1 MVRSDHYRAC
11 ARRLT
16 EEYIMLVRWDPFE
29 EMNRLHDHFLSG
41 RGLSKRAFQVA
52 VDIREEDDA
61 FYVDAEV
68 PGMSAEDVKVDVE
81 KNVLTLSGER
91 KVEKE
96 EIEDTYR
103 RVERQ
108 YGSFTRSFTLP
119 ETVDTDNISA
129 DLKEGVLALRLP
141 KKEAPTPRSI
151 SVNATK

>member
-1 MVRSDHYRAC
+1 
-11 ARRLT
+11 
-16 EEYIMLVRWDPFE
+16 MLVRWDPFE
-29 EMNRLHDHFLSG
+29 EMNRLHDHFFSG
-41 RGLSKRAFQVA
+41 RGLAKQVFQVA

-61 FYVDAEV
+61 FFVDAEV
-68 PGMSAEDVKVDVE
+68 PGLSAEDVKVDVE

-96 EIEDTYR
+96 ESEGSYR

-119 ETVDTDNISA
+119 ETVDTENISA

-141 KKEAPTPRSI
+141 KKEAPTPRKI
-151 SVNATK
+151 SVKPTK

>member
-1 MVRSDHYRAC
+1 
-11 ARRLT
+11 
-16 EEYIMLVRWDPFE
+16 MLVRWDPFE
-29 EMNRLHDHFLSG
+29 EMNRLHDHFFSG
-41 RGLSKRAFQVA
+41 RGLAKQAFQVA

-68 PGMSAEDVKVDVE
+68 PGLAAADVKVDIE

-96 EIEDTYR
+96 ETEGTFR

-119 ETVDTDNISA
+119 ETVDTENISA

-141 KKEAPTPRSI
+141 KKDAPTPRSI
-151 SVNATK
+151 SVNAPR

>member
-1 MVRSDHYRAC
+1 
-11 ARRLT
+11 
-16 EEYIMLVRWDPFE
+16 MLVRWDPFE
-29 EMNRLHDHFLSG
+29 EMNRLHDHFLGG
-41 RGLSKRAFQVA
+41 RGLSKQAFQVA

-68 PGMSAEDVKVDVE
+68 PGLAAEDVKVDIE

-96 EIEDTYR
+96 EVEGTYR

-119 ETVDTDNISA
+119 ETVDTENITA

-141 KKEAPTPRSI
+141 KKDAPTPRSI
-151 SVNATK
+151 SVNAKK

>member
-1 MVRSDHYRAC
+1 
-11 ARRLT
+11 
-16 EEYIMLVRWDPFE
+16 MLVRWDPFE
-29 EMNRLHDHFLSG
+29 EMNRLHDHFLGG
-41 RGLSKRAFQVA
+41 RGLSKQAFQVA

-68 PGMSAEDVKVDVE
+68 PGLAAEDVKVDIE

-96 EIEDTYR
+96 EVDGTYR

-119 ETVDTDNISA
+119 ETVDTENITA

-141 KKEAPTPRSI
+141 KKDAPTPRSI
-151 SVNATK
+151 SVKTAT

>member
-1 MVRSDHYRAC
+1 
-11 ARRLT
+11 
-16 EEYIMLVRWDPFE
+16 MLVRWDPFE

-41 RGLSKRAFQVA
+41 RGLSKQALSVA

-68 PGMSAEDVKVDVE
+68 PGLSAEDIKVDVE

-96 EIEDTYR
+96 EREGTYR

-108 YGSFTRSFTLP
+108 YGSFSRSFSLP
-119 ETVDTDNISA
+119 ETVDAENIGA
-129 DLKEGVLALRLP
+129 DLNNGVLELKLP
-141 KKEAPTPRSI
+141 KKEAPTPRKI
-151 SVNATK
+151 DINVAKK

>member
-1 MVRSDHYRAC
+1 
-11 ARRLT
+11 
-16 EEYIMLVRWDPFE
+16 
-29 EMNRLHDHFLSG
+29 MNRLHDHFLSG

-119 ETVDTDNISA
+119 ETVDTENISA
-129 DLKEGVLALRLP
+129 DLKDGVLALRLP
-141 KKEAPTPRSI
+141 KKNAPTPRSI
-151 SVNATK
+151 SVKATK

>member
-1 MVRSDHYRAC
+1 
-11 ARRLT
+11 
-16 EEYIMLVRWDPFE
+16 MLVRWDPFE
-29 EMNRLHDHFLSG
+29 EMNRLHDHFLG
-41 RGLSKRAFQVA
+41 GGGPAKQAFQVA

-68 PGMSAEDVKVDVE
+68 PGLAAEDVKVDIE

-91 KVEKE
+91 KVVKE
-96 EIEDTYR
+96 ETEGTFR

-129 DLKEGVLALRLP
+129 DLKEGLLALRLP
-141 KKEAPTPRSI
+141 KKDAPTPRSI
-151 SVNATK
+151 SVNAAK

>member
-1 MVRSDHYRAC
+1 M
-11 ARRLT
+11 
-16 EEYIMLVRWDPFE
+16 MLVRWDPFE
-29 EMNRLHDHFLSG
+29 EMNRLHDHFLGG
-41 RGLSKRAFQVA
+41 RGPAKQAFQVA

-68 PGMSAEDVKVDVE
+68 PGLAAEDVKVDIE

-91 KVEKE
+91 KVVKE
-96 EIEDTYR
+96 ETEGTFR

-129 DLKEGVLALRLP
+129 DLKEGLLALRLP
-141 KKEAPTPRSI
+141 KKDAPTPRSI
-151 SVNATK
+151 SVNAAK

>member
-1 MVRSDHYRAC
+1 
-11 ARRLT
+11 
-16 EEYIMLVRWDPFE
+16 
-29 EMNRLHDHFLSG
+29 MNRLHDHFLSG
-41 RGLSKRAFQVA
+41 RGLAKQAFQVA

-68 PGMSAEDVKVDVE
+68 PGLAAEDVKVDVE

-96 EIEDTYR
+96 ESEGTYR

-141 KKEAPTPRSI
+141 KKEAPTPRKI
-151 SVNATK
+151 SVKATK

>member
-1 MVRSDHYRAC
+1 
-11 ARRLT
+11 
-16 EEYIMLVRWDPFE
+16 
-29 EMNRLHDHFLSG
+29 MNRLHDHFLSG
-41 RGLSKRAFQVA
+41 RGLAKQAFQVA

-68 PGMSAEDVKVDVE
+68 PGLAAEDVKVDVE

-96 EIEDTYR
+96 ESEGTYR

-119 ETVDTDNISA
+119 ETVDTENISA

-141 KKEAPTPRSI
+141 KKEAPTPRKI
-151 SVNATK
+151 SVNSTK

>member
-1 MVRSDHYRAC
+1 
-11 ARRLT
+11 
-16 EEYIMLVRWDPFE
+16 MLARWDPFE
-29 EMNRLHDHFLSG
+29 EMNRLHDHFFSG
-41 RGLSKRAFQVA
+41 RGLQKHAFRVA

-68 PGMSAEDVKVDVE
+68 PGLNAEDVKVDVE

-96 EIEDTYR
+96 ETEGTYR

-129 DLKEGVLALRLP
+129 DLRDGVLALRLP
-141 KKEAPTPRSI
+141 KKEAPIPRKI
-151 SVNATK
+151 AVNAH

>member
-1 MVRSDHYRAC
+1 
-11 ARRLT
+11 
-16 EEYIMLVRWDPFE
+16 MLVRWDPFE

-129 DLKEGVLALRLP
+129 DLKEGVLASTRRSAEKPSPVLEEVSL
-141 KKEAPTPRSI
+141 APTPTRNPRSI

>member
-1 MVRSDHYRAC
+1 
-11 ARRLT
+11 
-16 EEYIMLVRWDPFE
+16 
-29 EMNRLHDHFLSG
+29 MNRLHDHFLSG
-41 RGLSKRAFQVA
+41 RGLAKQAFQVA

-68 PGMSAEDVKVDVE
+68 PGLAAEDVKVDVE

-96 EIEDTYR
+96 ESEGTYR

-141 KKEAPTPRSI
+141 KKEAPTPRKI

>member
-1 MVRSDHYRAC
+1 
-11 ARRLT
+11 
-16 EEYIMLVRWDPFE
+16 MLVRWDPFE
-29 EMNRLHDHFLSG
+29 EMNRLHDHFFSG
-41 RGLSKRAFQVA
+41 RGLAKQAFQVA

-68 PGMSAEDVKVDVE
+68 PGLSAEDVKVDVE

-103 RVERQ
+103 RVERH

-119 ETVDTDNISA
+119 ETVDTENISA
-129 DLKEGVLALRLP
+129 DLKEGVLALKLP
-141 KKEAPTPRSI
+141 KKEAPTPHNI
-151 SVNATK
+151 AVNAKK

>member
-1 MVRSDHYRAC
+1 
-11 ARRLT
+11 
-16 EEYIMLVRWDPFE
+16 MLVRWDPFE

-41 RGLSKRAFQVA
+41 RGLATQAFKVA

-68 PGMSAEDVKVDVE
+68 PGLRAEDVNVDVE

-91 KVEKE
+91 KIEKE
-96 EIEDTYR
+96 EVEGTYR

-119 ETVDTDNISA
+119 ETVDADNISA
-129 DLKEGVLALRLP
+129 DLKDGVLALRLP
-141 KKEAPTPRSI
+141 KKEAPTPRNI
-151 SVNATK
+151 AVNTH

>member
-1 MVRSDHYRAC
+1 
-11 ARRLT
+11 
-16 EEYIMLVRWDPFE
+16 
-29 EMNRLHDHFLSG
+29 MNRLHDHFFSG
-41 RGLSKRAFQVA
+41 RGLAKQAFQVA

-68 PGMSAEDVKVDVE
+68 PGLAEDDVKVDIE

-96 EIEDTYR
+96 ETEGTYR

-119 ETVDTDNISA
+119 ETVDTENISA

-141 KKEAPTPRSI
+141 KKEAPSPRKI
-151 SVNATK
+151 SVNAPK

>member
-1 MVRSDHYRAC
+1 
-11 ARRLT
+11 
-16 EEYIMLVRWDPFE
+16 MLVRWDPFE

-41 RGLSKRAFQVA
+41 RGLSRRAFQVA

-103 RVERQ
+103 RFERQ

>member
-1 MVRSDHYRAC
+1 
-11 ARRLT
+11 
-16 EEYIMLVRWDPFE
+16 
-29 EMNRLHDHFLSG
+29 MNRLHDHFLSG
-41 RGLSKRAFQVA
+41 RGLTKQAFQVA
-52 VDIREEDDA
+52 VDIREEHDA
-61 FYVDAEV
+61 FFVDAEV
-68 PGMSAEDVKVDVE
+68 PGLAAEDVHIDVE
-81 KNVLTLSGER
+81 KNVLTIRGER

-119 ETVDTDNISA
+119 ETVDADSISA
-129 DLKEGVLALRLP
+129 DLNNGVLALRLP